1 MKFKQVSHEIK
12 ELDDAKGIVVAYASV
27 YNNIDSD
34 NEIIVQGAF
43 TKTVNENKKRIRVL
57 KDHDP
62 KIGLGV
68 PLDINANDSYGLLT
82 TTQFNLK
89 KEVSRDMYEDI
100 KLFLANG
107 LNAELS
113 IGFQTI
119 KSIEEQLDE
128 ETEVEKITEVKLWE
142 YSFLSNWAA
151 NERAIVQNV
160 KNKKEDAM
168 ELLVKMYNLPYSDSR
183 LKAIESLLLSLEEK
197 EPLED
202 NTPILEPIN
211 DSEQKANELFN
222 YLLLKG
228 VLKNGN

>member
-1 MKFKQVSHEIK
+1 MQFKQVSHEIK
-12 ELDDAKGIVVAYASV
+12 ALDDAKGIVIAYASV
-27 YNNIDSD
+27 YNNIDAD
-34 NEIIVQGAF
+34 KERIVQGAF
-43 TKTVNENKKRIRVL
+43 TKTIQENKKRIRVL

-62 KIGLGV
+62 RIGLGV
-68 PLDINANDSYGLLT
+68 PLEINGNDPYGLLT

-119 KSIEEQLDE
+119 KSIEEQTDE
-128 ETEVEKITEVKLWE
+128 ENEVETITEVKLWE

-151 NERAIVQNV
+151 NDKAIVQDV
-160 KNKKEDAM
+160 KNKKESAM
-168 ELLVKMYNLPYSDSR
+168 DLLVKMYNLPYSDSR
-183 LKAIESLLLSLEEK
+183 LKAIESLLLSLEEN
-197 EPLED
+197 EPLEN
-202 NTPILEPIN
+202 NTPIVEPIN

>member
-1 MKFKQVSHEIK
+1 MSAMQFKQVSHEVK
-12 ELDDAKGIVVAYASV
+12 ELDDAKGIVIAYANV
-27 YNNIDSD
+27 YNNVDSD
-34 NEIIVQGAF
+34 KDVIVQGAF
-43 TKTVNENKKRIRVL
+43 TKTVQENFKRIRVL

-68 PLDINANDSYGLLT
+68 PLSIDTTDPYGLLT

-89 KEVSRDMYEDI
+89 KEVARDMYEDV
-100 KLFLANG
+100 KLFIGNG

-119 KSIEEQLDE
+119 KSMAEKSANDE
-128 ETEVEKITEVKLWE
+128 NINKITEVKLWE

-151 NERAIVQNV
+151 NEMAVVQGV
-160 KNKKEDAM
+160 KNKKEDAI

-183 LKAIESLLLSLEEK
+183 LKQIEALLISLES
-197 EPLED
+197 EPLQS
-202 NTPILEPIN
+202 NTPEDEPIV
-211 DSEQKANELFN
+211 DEAKELFN
-222 YLLLKG
+222 YLTLKG

>member
-1 MKFKQVSHEIK
+1 MQFKQVSHEVK
-12 ELDDAKGIVVAYASV
+12 ELDDAKGIVIAYANV
-27 YNNIDSD
+27 YNNVDSD
-34 NEIIVQGAF
+34 KDVIVQGAF
-43 TKTVNENKKRIRVL
+43 TKTVQENFKRIRVL

-68 PLDINANDSYGLLT
+68 PLSIDTTDPYGLLT

-89 KEVSRDMYEDI
+89 KEVARDMYEDV
-100 KLFLANG
+100 KLFIGNG

-119 KSIEEQLDE
+119 KSIAEKSANDE
-128 ETEVEKITEVKLWE
+128 NINKITEVKLWE

-151 NERAIVQNV
+151 NEMAVVQGV
-160 KNKKEDAM
+160 KNKKEDAI

-183 LKAIESLLLSLEEK
+183 LKQIEALLISLES
-197 EPLED
+197 EPLQS
-202 NTPILEPIN
+202 NTPNDEPIV
-211 DSEQKANELFN
+211 DEAKELFN
-222 YLLLKG
+222 YLTLKG

>member
-1 MKFKQVSHEIK
+1 MQFKQVSHEIK

-27 YNNIDSD
+27 YNNIDAD
-34 NEIIVQGAF
+34 GEVIMQGAF
-43 TKTVNENKKRIRVL
+43 TKTVNENFKRIRVL

-62 KIGLGV
+62 RIGLGV
-68 PLDINANDSYGLLT
+68 PLSLNTSDPYGLLT

-119 KSIEEQLDE
+119 KSTEEQNE
-128 ETEVEKITEVKLWE
+128 EMEVEKITEVKLWE

-151 NERAIVQNV
+151 NEKAIVQNV
-160 KNKKEDAM
+160 KSKDKFI
-168 ELLVKMYNLPYSDSR
+168 ELLVEMYNLPYSDSR
-183 LKAIESLLLSLEEK
+183 LIQVENILKSLDK
-197 EPLED
+197 NEPLEN
-202 NTPILEPIN
+202 NTQILEPI
-211 DSEQKANELFN
+211 DQVKELYN
-222 YLLLKG
+222 HLKLRG
-228 VLKNGN
+228 IIKNGN

>member
-1 MKFKQVSHEIK
+1 MQFKQVSHEIK
-12 ELDDAKGIVVAYASV
+12 ALDDSKGIVIAYASV
-27 YNNIDSD
+27 YNNIDAD

-57 KDHDP
+57 KDHNP
-62 KIGLGV
+62 TIGLGV
-68 PLDINANDSYGLLT
+68 PLDINANDPYGLLT

-119 KSIEEQLDE
+119 KSIEERLDE
-128 ETEVEKITEVKLWE
+128 EKEVEKITEVKLWE

-151 NERAIVQNV
+151 NENAIVQSV
-160 KNKKEDAM
+160 KNKKQNAM
-168 ELLVKMYNLPYSDSR
+168 ELLVSMYNLPYSDSR
-183 LKAIESLLLSLEEK
+183 LKAIETLLTSLES
-197 EPLED
+197 EPTEEV
-202 NTPILEPIN
+202 TPIVEPIN
-211 DSEQKANELFN
+211 ESEQKANELFN

>member
-1 MKFKQVSHEIK
+1 MQFKQVSHEIK

-27 YNNIDSD
+27 YNNIDAD
-34 NEIIVQGAF
+34 REIIVQGAF
-43 TKTVNENKKRIRVL
+43 TKTIQENKKRIRVL

-62 KIGLGV
+62 RIGLGV
-68 PLDINANDSYGLLT
+68 PLEINGTDSYGLLT

-119 KSIEEQLDE
+119 KSIEEQIDE
-128 ETEVEKITEVKLWE
+128 ENEIEKITEVKLWE

-160 KNKKEDAM
+160 KNKKQSAM
-168 ELLVKMYNLPYSDSR
+168 ELLVSMYNLPYSDSR
-183 LKAIESLLLSLEEK
+183 LKAVESLLLSLEED

-202 NTPILEPIN
+202 NTPIVEPIN
-211 DSEQKANELFN
+211 ETDAQAKELFN

>member
-1 MKFKQVSHEIK
+1 MQFNQVSNEIK
-12 ELDDAKGIVVAYASV
+12 ELDDAKGIFVAYASV

-34 NEIIVQGAF
+34 GEVIMQGAF
-43 TKTVNENKKRIRVL
+43 TKTVNENFKRIRVL

-62 KIGLGV
+62 RIGLGV
-68 PLDINANDSYGLLT
+68 PLSLNTSDPYGLLT

-119 KSIEEQLDE
+119 KSTEEQNE
-128 ETEVEKITEVKLWE
+128 EMEVEKITEVKLWE

-151 NERAIVQNV
+151 NEKAIVQNV
-160 KNKKEDAM
+160 KSKDKFM
-168 ELLVKMYNLPYSDSR
+168 ELLVEMYNLPYSDSR
-183 LKAIESLLLSLEEK
+183 LIQVENILKSLDK
-197 EPLED
+197 NEPLQN
-202 NTPILEPIN
+202 NTQILEPI
-211 DSEQKANELFN
+211 DQVKELYN
-222 YLLLKG
+222 HLKLRG
-228 VLKNGN
+228 IIKNGN

>member
-1 MKFKQVSHEIK
+1 MQFKQVSHEIK

-34 NEIIVQGAF
+34 GEVIMQGAF
-43 TKTVNENKKRIRVL
+43 TKTVNENFKRIRVL

-62 KIGLGV
+62 RIGLGV
-68 PLDINANDSYGLLT
+68 PLSLNTSDPYGLLT

-119 KSIEEQLDE
+119 KSTEEQNE
-128 ETEVEKITEVKLWE
+128 EMEVEKITEVKLWE

-151 NERAIVQNV
+151 NEKAIVQNV
-160 KNKKEDAM
+160 KSKDKFM
-168 ELLVKMYNLPYSDSR
+168 ELLVEMYNLPYSDSR
-183 LKAIESLLLSLEEK
+183 LIQVENILKSLDK
-197 EPLED
+197 NEPLEN
-202 NTPILEPIN
+202 NTQILEPI
-211 DSEQKANELFN
+211 DQVKELYN
-222 YLLLKG
+222 HLKLRG
-228 VLKNGN
+228 IIKNGN

>member
-1 MKFKQVSHEIK
+1 MQFKQVSHEIK

-27 YNNIDSD
+27 YNNIDAD
-34 NEIIVQGAF
+34 REIIVQGAF
-43 TKTVNENKKRIRVL
+43 TKTIQENKKRIRVL

-62 KIGLGV
+62 RIGLGV
-68 PLDINANDSYGLLT
+68 PLEINGTDSYGLLT

-119 KSIEEQLDE
+119 KSIEEQIDE
-128 ETEVEKITEVKLWE
+128 ENEVEKITEVKLWE

-160 KNKKEDAM
+160 KNKKQSAM
-168 ELLVKMYNLPYSDSR
+168 ELLVSMYNLPYSDSR
-183 LKAIESLLLSLEEK
+183 LKAVESLLLSLEED

-202 NTPILEPIN
+202 NTPIVEPIN
-211 DSEQKANELFN
+211 ETDAQAKELFN

>member
-1 MKFKQVSHEIK
+1 MQFKQVSHEIK

-27 YNNIDSD
+27 YNNIDAD
-34 NEIIVQGAF
+34 KEIIVQGAF
-43 TKTVNENKKRIRVL
+43 TKTIQENKKRIRVL

-62 KIGLGV
+62 RIGLGV
-68 PLDINANDSYGLLT
+68 PLEINGTDSYGLLT

-119 KSIEEQLDE
+119 KSIEEQIDE
-128 ETEVEKITEVKLWE
+128 ENEIEKITEVKLWE

-160 KNKKEDAM
+160 KNKKQSAM
-168 ELLVKMYNLPYSDSR
+168 ELLVSMYNLPYSDSR
-183 LKAIESLLLSLEEK
+183 LKAVESLLLSLEED

-202 NTPILEPIN
+202 NTPIVEPIN
-211 DSEQKANELFN
+211 ETDAQAKELFN

>member
-1 MKFKQVSHEIK
+1 MQFKQVSHEIK

-27 YNNIDSD
+27 YNNIDAD
-34 NEIIVQGAF
+34 RERIVQGAF
-43 TKTVNENKKRIRVL
+43 TKTIQENKKRIRVL

-62 KIGLGV
+62 RIGLGV
-68 PLDINANDSYGLLT
+68 PLDINGADPYGLLT

-119 KSIEEQLDE
+119 KSIEEQMDE
-128 ETEVEKITEVKLWE
+128 DVEVETITEVKLWE

-151 NERAIVQNV
+151 NDRAIVQNV

-183 LKAIESLLLSLEEK
+183 LKQIESLLISLEVN
-197 EPLED
+197 EPTEEV
-202 NTPILEPIN
+202 TPETEPIIT
-211 DSEQKANELFN
+211 DSKANELFN
-222 YLLLKG
+222 YLILKG
-228 VLKNGN
+228 VIKNGN

>member
-1 MKFKQVSHEIK
+1 MQFKQVSHEIK

-27 YNNIDSD
+27 YNNIDAD
-34 NEIIVQGAF
+34 GEVIMQGAF
-43 TKTVNENKKRIRVL
+43 TKTVNENFKRIRVL

-62 KIGLGV
+62 RIGLGV
-68 PLDINANDSYGLLT
+68 PLSLNTSDPYGLLT

-119 KSIEEQLDE
+119 KSTEEQNE
-128 ETEVEKITEVKLWE
+128 EMEVEKITEVKLWE

-151 NERAIVQNV
+151 NEKAIVQNV
-160 KNKKEDAM
+160 KSKDKFM
-168 ELLVKMYNLPYSDSR
+168 ELLVEMYNLPYSDSR
-183 LKAIESLLLSLEEK
+183 LIQVENILKSLDK
-197 EPLED
+197 NEPLEN
-202 NTPILEPIN
+202 NTQILEPIDQVKQLYN
-211 DSEQKANELFN
+211 H
-222 YLLLKG
+222 LKLRG
-228 VLKNGN
+228 IIKNGN

>member
-1 MKFKQVSHEIK
+1 MQFKQVSHEIK

-27 YNNIDSD
+27 YNNIDAD
-34 NEIIVQGAF
+34 GEVIMQGAF
-43 TKTVNENKKRIRVL
+43 TKTVNENFKRIRVL

-62 KIGLGV
+62 RIGLGV
-68 PLDINANDSYGLLT
+68 PLSLNTSDPYGLLT

-119 KSIEEQLDE
+119 KSTEEQNE
-128 ETEVEKITEVKLWE
+128 EMEVEKITEVKLWE

-151 NERAIVQNV
+151 NEKAIVQNV
-160 KNKKEDAM
+160 KSKDKFM
-168 ELLVKMYNLPYSDSR
+168 ELLVEMYNLPYSDSR
-183 LKAIESLLLSLEEK
+183 LIQVENILKSLDK
-197 EPLED
+197 NEPLEN
-202 NTPILEPIN
+202 NTQILEPI
-211 DSEQKANELFN
+211 DQVKELYN
-222 YLLLKG
+222 HLKLRG
-228 VLKNGN
+228 IIKNGN

>member
-1 MKFKQVSHEIK
+1 MQFKQVSHEIK
-12 ELDDAKGIVVAYASV
+12 ELDDTKGIVVAYASV

-34 NEIIVQGAF
+34 GEVIMQGAF
-43 TKTVNENKKRIRVL
+43 TKTVNENFKRIRVL

-62 KIGLGV
+62 RIGLGV
-68 PLDINANDSYGLLT
+68 PLSLNTSDPYGLLT

-119 KSIEEQLDE
+119 KSTEEQNE
-128 ETEVEKITEVKLWE
+128 EMEVEKITEVKLWE

-151 NERAIVQNV
+151 NEKAIVQNV
-160 KNKKEDAM
+160 KSKDKFI
-168 ELLVKMYNLPYSDSR
+168 ELLVEMYNLPYSDSR
-183 LKAIESLLLSLEEK
+183 LIQVENILKSLDK
-197 EPLED
+197 NEPLEN
-202 NTPILEPIN
+202 NTQILEPI
-211 DSEQKANELFN
+211 DQVKELYN
-222 YLLLKG
+222 HLKLRG
-228 VLKNGN
+228 FIKNGN

>member
-1 MKFKQVSHEIK
+1 MQFKQVSHEIK

-34 NEIIVQGAF
+34 GEVIMQGAF
-43 TKTVNENKKRIRVL
+43 TKTVNENFKRIRVL

-62 KIGLGV
+62 RIGLGV
-68 PLDINANDSYGLLT
+68 PLSLNTSDPYGLLT

-119 KSIEEQLDE
+119 KSTEEQNE
-128 ETEVEKITEVKLWE
+128 EMEVEKITEVKLWE

-151 NERAIVQNV
+151 NEKAIVQNV
-160 KNKKEDAM
+160 KSKDKFM
-168 ELLVKMYNLPYSDSR
+168 ELLVEMYNLPYSDSR
-183 LKAIESLLLSLEEK
+183 LIQVENILKSLDK
-197 EPLED
+197 NEPLQN
-202 NTPILEPIN
+202 NTQILEPI
-211 DSEQKANELFN
+211 DQVKELYN
-222 YLLLKG
+222 HLKLRG
-228 VLKNGN
+228 IIKNGN